1 MDEKKFEEM
10 SDNIKNTFSKV
21 MGQEIT
27 AEGSLS
33 LALSLSKFVQYNDSF
48 KNASLKDI
56 SRGIANFASSYISSH
71 SEFMKMS
78 EDAKAKFIGQFMEA
92 IVAMFAIT
100 NMVDELGGF
109 KEGRK

>member
-10 SDNIKNTFSKV
+10 SDDIKNTFSKV
-21 MGQEIT
+21 MGEEIT
-27 AEGSLS
+27 AEGSLA

-48 KNASLKDI
+48 KNASLKNI

-71 SEFMKMS
+71 PEFMKMS
-78 EDAKAKFIGQFMEA
+78 EKAKSVFVGQFMEA
-92 IVAMFAIT
+92 MIAMFAIT
-100 NMVDELGGF
+100 SMVDELGGF